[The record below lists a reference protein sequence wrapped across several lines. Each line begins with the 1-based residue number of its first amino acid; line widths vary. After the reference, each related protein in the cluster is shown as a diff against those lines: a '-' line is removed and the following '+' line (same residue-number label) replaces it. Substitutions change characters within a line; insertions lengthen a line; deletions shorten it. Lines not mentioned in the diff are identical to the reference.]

1 MLAYFDT
8 SFSASRERST
18 TSTQIRHGDTLRQL
32 VESACEI
39 LSLEKSE
46 FSRMALEKV
55 AQDVIEYSRTHKL
68 NSADAEAFMKAM
80 DAPVKPTDRAI
91 QAARSFRSRVVHAD

>member
-1 MLAYFDT
+1 MLAYFEP
-8 SFSASRERST
+8 ALVYSRERNT
-18 TSTQIRHGDTLRQL
+18 TTTQIRHGDLLKQQIDT
-32 VESACEI
+32 ACDI
-39 LSLEKSE
+39 LSLDKSE

-68 NSADAEAFMKAM
+68 TQDDANAFMMAM
-80 DAPVKPTDRAI
+80 DVPVKPTDRAI